1 MRRTLVC
8 VSVYGS
14 DEDDL
19 GRRVS
24 YALSRGGDLAEARL
38 DLTGVSS
45 WERVYTVLKPFSE
58 KLILTLR
65 PVDEGGKSMLTDS
78 ERLSVLAQL
87 CRMRPAYV
95 DIELKT
101 AKNNDLGVLKQGCRL
116 IVSWHG
122 GSTPDTEKLVETAR
136 ECLRYGDVAKIVTFS
151 NGAEDNLRMI
161 MLYTHIPSERLVAFC
176 MGEKGW
182 ITRIVS
188 TAAGAPI
195 AYAAM
200 DEMATAP
207 GQLPLTEMVRV
218 RDRVWKGSGVF

>member
-65 PVDEGGKSMLTDS
+65 PVDEG
-78 ERLSVLAQL
+78 
-87 CRMRPAYV
+87 
-95 DIELKT
+95 
-101 AKNNDLGVLKQGCRL
+101 
-116 IVSWHG
+116 
-122 GSTPDTEKLVETAR
+122 
-136 ECLRYGDVAKIVTFS
+136 
-151 NGAEDNLRMI
+151 
-161 MLYTHIPSERLVAFC
+161 
-176 MGEKGW
+176 
-182 ITRIVS
+182 
-188 TAAGAPI
+188 
-195 AYAAM
+195 
-200 DEMATAP
+200 
-207 GQLPLTEMVRV
+207 
-218 RDRVWKGSGVF
+218 